1 MFAQNSYVLVRD
13 IESFISYRVNMRH
26 MTRFDLHTITI
37 ASVWL
42 PYNIEMKA
50 TNFYQKMEHLHS
62 RLMYMIEM

>member
-1 MFAQNSYVLVRD
+1 MFAQYSCVFGRD
-13 IESFISYRVNMRH
+13 IESSLFLGVNMRH
-26 MTRFDLHTITI
+26 MTRLDLHTITI

-62 RLMYMIEM
+62 RFMYMIEM

>member
-1 MFAQNSYVLVRD
+1 MHSIVVFWSETLKVVYFLKSKHEAHDKIRPAYDYYCLCL
-13 IESFISYRVNMRH
+13 
-26 MTRFDLHTITI
+26 T
-37 ASVWL
+37 

>member
-1 MFAQNSYVLVRD
+1 
-13 IESFISYRVNMRH
+13 MRH
-26 MTRFDLHTITI
+26 MTRLDLHTITI

-62 RLMYMIEM
+62 RLMYMYMIEM